1 MNKTMVQGQI
11 LNKLGDYEWFFL
23 LQMKSECSRTT
34 STNEELYYVN
44 YDMKDFF
51 IF

>member
-1 MNKTMVQGQI
+1 MNKTMVQGPI
-11 LNKLGDYEWFFL
+11 LNKLNDYEWIFL
-23 LQMKSECSRTT
+23 LQMKSECSWIT